1 MMDKSTLLPLKKF
14 LTNTEFL
21 HLVFY
26 VSIDITIW
34 IIFVCLKYIGLDL
47 DLKQSLKKK
56 NPTNIGELQYMKYI
70 CDKIIL
76 DTKCE
81 KLHIYFKTRVVGGI
95 FWFVV
100 NTIDIHQLNLGPF
113 GI

>member
-1 MMDKSTLLPLKKF
+1 MDKSTLLPLKKISQILNF
-14 LTNTEFL
+14 YIWF
-21 HLVFY
+21 FY

-56 NPTNIGELQYMKYI
+56 TPTNIGELQHMKYI

-76 DTKCE
+76 DTECE
-81 KLHIYFKTRVVGGI
+81 KLHTYFKTRVVCGI

-100 NTIDIHQLNLGPF
+100 NTIDNIN
-113 GI
+113 

>member
-1 MMDKSTLLPLKKF
+1 MDKSTLLPLKKNF
-14 LTNTEFL
+14 TNTEFL
-21 HLVFY
+21 HLVFLCKY
-26 VSIDITIW
+26 RHHNLDYFCLFEVYW
-34 IIFVCLKYIGLDL
+34 IRFRLK
-47 DLKQSLKKK
+47 KSLKRKT
-56 NPTNIGELQYMKYI
+56 PTNIGELQHMKYI

-76 DTKCE
+76 DTECE
-81 KLHIYFKTRVVGGI
+81 KLHTYFKTRVVGGI

>member
-1 MMDKSTLLPLKKF
+1 MDKSTLLPLKKNF
-14 LTNTEFL
+14 TNTEFL
-21 HLVFY
+21 HLVFLCKY
-26 VSIDITIW
+26 RHHNLDF
-34 IIFVCLKYIGLDL
+34 FVCLKYIGLDL

-76 DTKCE
+76 DTECE
-81 KLHIYFKTRVVGGI
+81 KLHTYFKTRVVGGI